1 MTQKKGRNIAA
12 SHRAKLLM
20 LARDGSVDFQFLLGR
35 WVVERF
41 LYRLAG
47 STHKDKFVL
56 KGAML
61 FLAWEGRLHRPTKD
75 LDFLGFGSSD
85 VLDVTDRIREV
96 CAVLADDGIVF
107 DLAGVQGERIKEDA
121 EYEGVRVRVPA
132 SLDGARVS
140 MQIDVGFGDL
150 VDPPPAELTFP
161 VLLPLDAPV
170 LRAYP
175 PEAVIGEKF
184 QAMVVLGIAN
194 SRMKD
199 FFDVWSLAQTHGFD
213 FEILAGSIRGT
224 FERRRTSLPER
235 VPMALTSEFLE
246 DHSKQTQ
253 WAAFGRRLGLR
264 DLPPLTLVGE
274 QIAAFLMPVL
284 SAARAE
290 NSASRTWTPGGP
302 WVEQATTTD

>member
-1 MTQKKGRNIAA
+1 MA
-12 SHRAKLLM
+12 
-20 LARDGSVDFQFLLGR
+20 
-35 WVVERF
+35 
-41 LYRLAG
+41 
-47 STHKDKFVL
+47 
-56 KGAML
+56 
-61 FLAWEGRLHRPTKD
+61 
-75 LDFLGFGSSD
+75 
-85 VLDVTDRIREV
+85 
-96 CAVLADDGIVF
+96 ADDGIVF
-107 DLAGVQGERIKEDA
+107 DLAGIQGERIKEDA

-175 PEAVIGEKF
+175 PEAVIAEKF

-199 FFDVWSLAQTHGFD
+199 FFDIWTLAQTHRFD
-213 FEILAGSIRGT
+213 FDLLSGSIRGT
-224 FERRRTSLPER
+224 FERRRTPLPEG
-235 VPMALTSEFLE
+235 VPMALTGEFLE

-264 DLPPLTLVGE
+264 DLPPLSLVGE
-274 QIAAFLMPVL
+274 QIAAFLMPLIVDIR
-284 SAARAE
+284 AA
-290 NSASRTWTPGGP
+290 NSVSQTWAPGGR
-302 WVEQATTTD
+302 WVERATVAH